1 MHICM
6 YVCMYVCFF
15 FSPEVG
21 CTKAQWPVQHGTDG
35 LRYLAVAQKKSTWIS
50 GSQVRS
56 ASSSASS
63 LLPISASSGGGDAV
77 NLSFLGTGG
86 DRVSGPCGALARG
99 SGCGWVSWPVC
110 WPASPGVWAVAE
122 LCVASGAECSAWL
135 GGLAWLKNC
144 ARVGEVGL

>member
-1 MHICM
+1 M
-6 YVCMYVCFF
+6 YACIF

-21 CTKAQWPVQHGTDG
+21 CKKAQWPVQLGTVG

-63 LLPISASSGGGDAV
+63 LLHISASSGGGDAE

-86 DRVSGPCGALARG
+86 DRVSGPCGSVARCA
-99 SGCGWVSWPVC
+99 GCGWVSWPVC
-110 WPASPGVWAVAE
+110 WPALAGVLVAAE
-122 LCVASGAECSAWL
+122 LCVASGGEGSAWL
-135 GGLAWLKNC
+135 EGLAWLKKC